1 MFATNFIC
9 FYLPLILVALPQD
22 ALSTPP
28 NKTATTDGKVVITG
42 DHNEIVL
49 STAQETKKS
58 LAEIQIKIDS
68 LKEKDEKFSQRILS
82 LENTVQS
89 LDEHMGR
96 KLELMNKSN
105 AALSGQL
112 QAMSQRLALSV
123 EKQGIHHV

>member
-22 ALSTPP
+22 ALSTPS

-49 STAQETKKS
+49 PTAQETKKA
-58 LAEIQIKIDS
+58 LAEIKMKIDS
-68 LKEKDEKFSQRILS
+68 LREKDEKFSQRILS

-96 KLELMNKSN
+96 KLELMNKSSV
-105 AALSGQL
+105 ALSVQL
-112 QAMSQRLALSV
+112 QAMSQRLALL
-123 EKQGIHHV
+123 EKQGIYPV